1 MPRRP
6 PPGAPWLPPKW
17 EVPDAGAMQA
27 LARGDASPAQQQRA
41 LDWIVT
47 AACGTYELSFN
58 PDSDRA
64 TAFAEGRRMV
74 GLQIVKLIKVNL
86 ARLRQANG
94 GSPDEQP

>member
-17 EVPDAGAMQA
+17 DVPDAGALQA

-47 AACGTYELSFN
+47 AACG
-58 PDSDRA
+58 D
-64 TAFAEGRRMV
+64 
-74 GLQIVKLIKVNL
+74 Q
-86 ARLRQANG
+86 
-94 GSPDEQP
+94 